1 MWEKIEG
8 GWELSLPVTVV
19 GVDALRRM
27 AIDSDTDPPTLDET
41 VRAVVRMGA
50 AMLRREYFCADDR
63 SALADL
69 LEWAAGL
76 REVPHG

>member
-8 GWELSLPVTVV
+8 GWKLSLPVTVV
-19 GVDALRRM
+19 GVGSLRLG
-27 AIDSDTDPPTLDET
+27 IDSDTDPPTLDET
-41 VRAVVRMGA
+41 VRAVVGMGA
-50 AMLRREYFCADDR
+50 AMLRREYLCADDR